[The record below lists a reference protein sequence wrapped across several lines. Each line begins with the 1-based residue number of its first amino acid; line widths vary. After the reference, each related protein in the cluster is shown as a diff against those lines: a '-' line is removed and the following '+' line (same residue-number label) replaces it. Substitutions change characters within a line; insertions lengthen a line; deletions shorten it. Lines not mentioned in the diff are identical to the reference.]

1 MACGCIIIQMADIIL
16 LQAELSRKFK
26 VSGIPTLVFVNAEDG
41 QLITAEGRSIVMED
55 AEGKEFPW
63 TPKPFSEIIVGKL
76 INKSKEEKQWEEL
89 KGKTVGVYFS
99 AHWV

>member
-1 MACGCIIIQMADIIL
+1 M
-16 LQAELSRKFK
+16 
-26 VSGIPTLVFVNAEDG
+26 SGIPTLVFVNTENG

-63 TPKPFSEIIVGKL
+63 TPKPFLEIIVGKL
-76 INKSKEEKQWEEL
+76 INKDKEEKPWEEL
-89 KGKTVGVYFS
+89 KGKTIGVYFS